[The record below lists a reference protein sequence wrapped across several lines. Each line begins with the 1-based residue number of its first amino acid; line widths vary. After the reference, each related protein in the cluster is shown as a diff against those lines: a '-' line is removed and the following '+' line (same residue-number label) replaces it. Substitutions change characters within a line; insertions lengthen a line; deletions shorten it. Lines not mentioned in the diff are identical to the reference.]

1 MLIRWHLND
10 CRYDCTGSLF
20 PLHAQNSPVCINTIF
35 MNTKRRRLAIFVSFS
50 GTGGVERVVHH
61 LLQGL
66 AAHDLE
72 VDLVAVVGKN
82 GWLPEIPWPNIRV
95 IDLKVKHTHLALPG
109 LTRYLRKERPDVLMA
124 AKDRAI
130 RIAVLARML
139 ARVDTRLVGQLHNN
153 ISGYLDTKTPLQRWL
168 RCAPMRW
175 LFPFVDL
182 IITVSEGVIEDTVKV
197 AGYPRERLVALPNP
211 VITPDVYRKG
221 EEPVDHPWLNH
232 PSIRVIMGAGR
243 LTREKDF
250 ATLIKAFKQVR
261 QHIDCKL
268 VIIGEGPKRKD
279 LEQLVEELDL
289 KEQVSMPGYAANPY
303 AWMKK
308 AKLFVLSSEWEGSG
322 NVLIEAMA
330 LGVPAVSTDCP
341 YGPSETLA
349 KGKYGALVPVGDP
362 ESMAKA
368 MLDTLSSPLSANAL
382 HEAVA
387 PFTLERSTQRY
398 LEVLGLA
405 R

>member
-1 MLIRWHLND
+1 M
-10 CRYDCTGSLF
+10 SK
-20 PLHAQNSPVCINTIF
+20 
-35 MNTKRRRLAIFVSFS
+35 KRPHLAIFVAFS
-50 GTGGVERVVHH
+50 GTGGVERVIHH

-66 AAHDLE
+66 SAHDID
-72 VDLVAVVGKN
+72 VDLLAVVGKK

-95 IDLKVKHTHLALPG
+95 INLGVKHTHLALPA
-109 LTRYLRKERPDVLMA
+109 LTRYLKQERPDVLMA

-130 RIAVLARML
+130 RIAVLARFF

-153 ISGYLDTKTPLQRWL
+153 VSGYLDTKTPIQRWL

-175 LFPFVDL
+175 LFPYVDL
-182 IITVSEGVIEDTVKV
+182 IITVSEGVIEDTIKV

-211 VITPDVYRKG
+211 IVTPDVYRKG
-221 EEPVDHPWLNH
+221 DEPVDHPWLND

-250 ATLIKAFKQVR
+250 VTLIKAFKQVR
-261 QHIDCKL
+261 QNIDCKL

-330 LGVPAVSTDCP
+330 MGVPAVSTDCP

-349 KGKYGALVPVGDP
+349 NGKYGKLVPVGDP
-362 ESMAKA
+362 ASLATA
-368 MLDTLSSPLSANAL
+368 MLETLSNPLPAEQL

-387 PFTLERSTQRY
+387 PFTLAQSTQRY
-398 LEVLGLA
+398 VEVLGLA
-405 R
+405 Q